1 MARRCASAAWR
12 WLDEGTK
19 KYPIR
24 MKMLVGGC
32 LSLTTE
38 LVVQKAI
45 EKQPKVEVARCG
57 RAAAWRMF
65 FHVPILHT
73 WLNFLEKHVTGA
85 SVRAV
90 VTKKVLCDQLV
101 ASPIVHAMFFYYMTF
116 AEGGTLQDGHQ
127 KLSDCWLRTMCFSY
141 MLWPV
146 AHMFTFGYVPIHHRV
161 HFVNLVAMLW
171 MGILSFVN
179 QQGRVQCLPKTED
192 LHAEG

>member
-1 MARRCASAAWR
+1 
-12 WLDEGTK
+12 
-19 KYPIR
+19 
-24 MKMLVGGC
+24 MLVGGC

-146 AHMFTFGYVPIHHRV
+146 AHMFTFGYTANADTPEAAATTQFEVQVVP
-161 HFVNLVAMLW
+161 
-171 MGILSFVN
+171 GIS
-179 QQGRVQCLPKTED
+179 KTV
-192 LHAEG
+192 LLREGMRTLA